1 MGDNANHQSLI
12 NRRSTR
18 SHAGGF
24 SLLEVLTALGI
35 LALVSSS
42 VLLVINRC
50 LDATADSALRM
61 EAFLLARG
69 NLEQILVS
77 DSVEEMAEYGTSDEY
92 PDISWQT
99 VVEGFPDATTGQL
112 WVRAVCSAEYMDSTG
127 ETQTVELVHW
137 ITELTDEQA
146 GQLVQEEDL
155 EQLEAEQL
163 ILTVEDAADYAGV
176 DSETIE
182 QWVENGLLTTADGSF
197 IRYNLDLF
205 MEGGGD
211 PTEQEKAEQ
220 VESIQELAMKLR
232 MEQEGDFGGPLG
244 PGGEDSR
251 QGRSDEQI
259 GEMDAGELMNRLRER

>member
-12 NRRSTR
+12 HRRSRR
-18 SHAGGF
+18 SGAGGF

-50 LDATADSALRM
+50 LGATADSAMRL
-61 EAFLLARG
+61 EAFQLARG
-69 NLEQILVS
+69 NLEKILVS

-92 PDISWQT
+92 ADISWQT
-99 VVEGFPDATTGQL
+99 VVEGFPDPVTGGL
-112 WVRAVCSAEYMDSTG
+112 WARAVCSAEYLDSTG

-137 ITELTDEQA
+137 IAELTDEQA

-163 ILTVEDAADYAGV
+163 ILIVEDAADYAGV

-182 QWVENGLLTTADGSF
+182 QWVENGLLTTADGAF

-205 MEGGGD
+205 RESSGN
-211 PTEQEKAEQ
+211 PTQQEKAEQ

-232 MEQEGDFGGPLG
+232 MEQDGDLGEPQGSGGQ
-244 PGGEDSR
+244 DSR
-251 QGRSDEQI
+251 RGRSDEQI
-259 GEMDAGELMNRLRER
+259 EKTDAGELMNRLRER